1 PKAIPW
7 TRSKEALM
15 NVIARVLGCAAVLT
29 SAMLT
34 LAAQTPDGAALYR
47 EHCKECHGA
56 AGRPTKQAM
65 GKYKDIKAFDAAFLA
80 ARSDDSLVAVLK
92 HGAKDGKE
100 MKSFK
105 EKLSAGEMIALV
117 KYVRTKF
124 GGGGAS
130 NP

>member
-1 PKAIPW
+1 
-7 TRSKEALM
+7 M
-15 NVIARVLGCAAVLT
+15 NVMIRLLGAAAVLGCAAPP
-29 SAMLT
+29 
-34 LAAQTPDGAALYR
+34 LAAQAPDGAALYR
-47 EHCKECHGA
+47 EQCKECHGA
-56 AGRPTKQAM
+56 AGRPTKQALS
-65 GKYKDIKAFDAAFLA
+65 KYKDIKAFDAAFLS

-105 EKLSAGEMIALV
+105 EKLSAGEMIAHV

>member
-1 PKAIPW
+1 MTVMI
-7 TRSKEALM
+7 RL
-15 NVIARVLGCAAVLT
+15 LGAAVVLA
-29 SAMLT
+29 SAGRT
-34 LAAQTPDGAALYR
+34 LAAQAPDGAALYR

-56 AGRPTKQAM
+56 AGRPTKQAR
-65 GKYKDIKAFDAAFLA
+65 GKYKDIKAFDAAFLG

-105 EKLSAGEMIALV
+105 EKLSADEMGAVV
-117 KYVRTKF
+117 KYMRTKF
-124 GGGGAS
+124 GESGAN